1 MKNRWWRGL
10 GWAAG
15 FFSASA
21 FSLSAV
27 AQTPVARPTQL
38 PAFGRS
44 VAGTD
49 DTTAIVLN
57 PANLAFLPATELR
70 WSSVYLD
77 ERARVPYQGHAIG
90 LGLPIPFLSMAAG
103 VRVDILDPPDALAS
117 SLARFRSDY
126 WWLTTA
132 LAFRAGRSAALGLS
146 YAHAYSD
153 GLRVGGTDAW
163 SFAFTTRPSDYLGM
177 SAAVHAFGGPTSNG
191 GDRLGPSYDL
201 AIAVRPVGTRLVE
214 LGLEGKYVAEE
225 GGYWIPR
232 ATLGIDVPGLGR
244 LRGEAS
250 VSDPFEDARQRAYV
264 AAVTMS
270 LNLNG
275 TQSSFELGAGPVF
288 GSGLGR
294 GTAAHV
300 YENLGVEVAFKGYR
314 EPDGANPPAHALR
327 LRLEETPGTR
337 EHVALLRKLWSIA
350 EDEPSVAAVVFELRS
365 SPAGS
370 LARAQELRDA
380 ILHLRNHGKRVL
392 CHLESGDGSGL
403 YVCAAAHRIL
413 VSPGGGLRFAGLR
426 ARYFYYR
433 TLLEKL
439 GIRAEFVRS
448 GPHKSAPEAFTRDG
462 ASDVA
467 REDKID
473 LLQQY
478 ERLFTAAVASGRRI
492 EPALLRK
499 RIAEGPFLAEEAKAA
514 GLVDALAYDDEIER
528 AVSEL
533 VGGNVKLIDDDR
545 ARTAPRHFGRAR
557 GVALV
562 YVDGDLVD
570 GRSSVIPFLGM
581 RLVGSYTIAESLK
594 KAREDP
600 SIGAVVLRVESGGG
614 SALAADVLF
623 REVEL
628 TARVKPVVVS
638 MGGSAAS
645 AAYYL
650 AAPATRIYANPLT
663 ITGSIGVFVGK
674 ADVAELLRRIGVTI
688 EAYKTTPRADAD
700 ALYRPFTPEEKAEL
714 ERKVQKLYRQFL
726 TRVATGRSQALG
738 RTMSVEEVDKV
749 GQGRVFTGEQALGHQ
764 LIDEL
769 GGLRQALAKARELAG
784 LPMHAPVTELP
795 PVETTLLGRLLGI
808 EGLHAELP
816 AGLPGELADVARALA
831 PFAVHAPDEPLARIE
846 IVSVDP

>member
-1 MKNRWWRGL
+1 LNRRWWRGL
-10 GWAAG
+10 CWAAG
-15 FFSASA
+15 LFSASIV
-21 FSLSAV
+21 SPTVL

-44 VAGTD
+44 VVGTD
-49 DTTAIVLN
+49 DATAIVLN
-57 PANLAFLPATELR
+57 PANLAFLPASELR

-77 ERARVPYQGHAIG
+77 EQARVPYQGHAFG
-90 LGLPIPFLSMAAG
+90 LALPIPFLSMGAG
-103 VRVDILDPPDALAS
+103 VRVDILDPPEALAS
-117 SLARFRSDY
+117 SVSRFRSDY

-132 LAFRAGRSAALGLS
+132 LAFRAGQSAAFGLS

-153 GLRVGGTDAW
+153 GIRVDGTDAF
-163 SFAFTTRPSDYLGM
+163 SFALTTRPSNYFGM
-177 SAAVHAFGGPTSNG
+177 SAAVHALGGPSSNG
-191 GDRLGPSYDL
+191 GNRLGPTYDL
-201 AIAVRPVGTRLVE
+201 GVAVRPAGTRVVE
-214 LGLEGKYVAEE
+214 VGLEGKYVAED

-232 ATLGIDVPGLGR
+232 ATVGVDIPGLGR

-250 VSDPFEDARQRAYV
+250 VSDPVEEARERAYV

-270 LNLNG
+270 FNLNG
-275 TQSSFELGAGPVF
+275 TSGSFELGAGPVF
-288 GSGLGR
+288 GTGLGR
-294 GTAAHV
+294 ATASHV
-300 YENLGVEVAFKGYR
+300 YENLALEVAFKGYR
-314 EPDGANPPAHALR
+314 EPLGAKPAAHALR

-337 EHVALLRKLWSIA
+337 EHVALLRRLWSIA
-350 EDEPSVAAVVFELRS
+350 EDEPSVAAVVFELRA

-370 LARAQELRDA
+370 LARAQEIRDA
-380 ILHLRNHGKRVL
+380 ILHLRNRGKRVL

-478 ERLFTAAVASGRRI
+478 ERLFTGAVASGRRI
-492 EPALLRK
+492 EPAVLRK
-499 RIAEGPFLAEEAKAA
+499 RIAEGPFLADEAKAA
-514 GLVDALAYDDEIER
+514 GLVDGLAYDDEIER
-528 AVSEL
+528 AVSDL
-533 VGGNVKLIDDDR
+533 LGSNVRLIDDDR
-545 ARTAPRHFGRAR
+545 ARFAPQHFGQTR
-557 GVALV
+557 GIALV
-562 YVDGDLVD
+562 YVDGDIVD

-594 KAREDP
+594 KARENP
-600 SIGAVVLRVESGGG
+600 AIGAVVLRVESGGG

-628 TARVKPVVVS
+628 TARVKPVIVS

-650 AAPATRIYANPLT
+650 AAPATRIFANPLT

-700 ALYRPFTPEEKAEL
+700 ALYRPFTPDERAEL
-714 ERKVQKLYRQFL
+714 ERKVEKLYRQFL
-726 TRVATGRSQALG
+726 SRVASGRSQALG
-738 RTMSVEEVDKV
+738 KAMTVEEVDKV
-749 GQGRVFTGEQALGHQ
+749 GQGQVFTGEQALGHR

-769 GGLRQALAKARELAG
+769 GGLRQALAAARELAG
-784 LPMHAPVTELP
+784 LPAHAPVTELP
-795 PVETTLLGRLLGI
+795 PVQTTLLGRLLGI
-808 EGLHAELP
+808 EGLRAELP
-816 AGLPGELADVARALA
+816 PGLPGELADIARALA
-831 PFAVHAPDEPLARIE
+831 PFAVHDPDEPLARIE
-846 IVSVDP
+846 IVSVEP